1 MLGRDRWLRRSRVP
15 TFPSLALS
23 LDVLTSIRLTLA
35 LAQRGW
41 SFRHRGAILPER
53 AGEVKRERPD
63 RKEPCS
69 MATWWLRADGR
80 SCRGVHDTA
89 RGLRSSSSC
98 QPDAGPPAARR
109 APGRTRASSDSSPIT
124 NGRAGR
130 GLISPVAQRMPT
142 AVGRSKAVPSLRRSA
157 GARDG
162 DALDR
167 ERDSRIRMAARAPGR
182 GSHAPSNQGSRPYSR
197 SGQHHRFGY
206 LLEVPGV
213 GRS

>member
-1 MLGRDRWLRRSRVP
+1 
-15 TFPSLALS
+15 
-23 LDVLTSIRLTLA
+23 
-35 LAQRGW
+35 
-41 SFRHRGAILPER
+41 
-53 AGEVKRERPD
+53 
-63 RKEPCS
+63 

-109 APGRTRASSDSSPIT
+109 APGRTLASSDSSPIT

-167 ERDSRIRMAARAPGR
+167 ERDSRGADGRVHQVAVLADGRVREADRTQGR
-182 GSHAPSNQGSRPYSR
+182 GSTTALAICLKYR
-197 SGQHHRFGY
+197 
-206 LLEVPGV
+206 E
-213 GRS
+213 